1 MTRLQQHWKAVLT
14 SFFPRWRAAS
24 EWRCTTRTCRT
35 GHGYCDIDRRVIEIG
50 VVSEDD
56 DALDLL
62 LIHEIAHAV
71 APGFHGK
78 TWQRRMALAADTAR
92 KLGRPR
98 LAELLDTE
106 IATYRDG
113 AEPLA
118 VAYGEVEN
126 ALLGNPDLTLLQI
139 KRWLARTYGLK
150 FSEVAKVYR
159 GLGTVYKKAQKDG
172 LEMRQA
178 RLEWATRSAVFD

>member
-1 MTRLQQHWKAVLT
+1 MTRLHQHWKAILT

-24 EWRCTTRTCRT
+24 GWRCTTRTCRT
-35 GHGYCDIDRRVIEIG
+35 GHGYCDVERRVIEIG

-62 LIHEIAHAV
+62 LIHESAHAV
-71 APGFHGK
+71 APGSHGK

-92 KLGRPR
+92 KLGRLR
-98 LAELLDTE
+98 LAELLETE
-106 IATYRDG
+106 IANYRDQ

-126 ALLGNPDLTLLQI
+126 ALLGNPDLTLAQI
-139 KRWLARTYGLK
+139 KRWLAQVYGLK
-150 FSEVAKVYR
+150 FSEIAKVYR
-159 GLGTVYKKAQKDG
+159 GLGTVYKKAQKEA
-172 LEMRQA
+172 LELRQA
-178 RLEWATRSAVFD
+178 RPQWATQA